1 MLDIDNTMSHQA
13 LGLSDEQVDRDVPAM
28 VLARRVDD
36 RMWALNRQGRVP
48 FVVSV
53 AGHEGVQVGAAFALD
68 TSRDWSLPYYRDIAF
83 NLALGFLPKTSSCPS
98 SPRRA
103 TPQAAAARCRTTGQ
117 SRTAT
122 SSPTRLL
129 SPLSSPTP
137 AASRTASKLR
147 VPTAS

>member
-1 MLDIDNTMSHQA
+1 MSHQA
-13 LGLSDEQVDRDVPAM
+13 LGLSDEQAVEMYKAM

-83 NLALGFLPKTSSCPS
+83 NLALG
-98 SPRRA
+98 
-103 TPQAAAARCRTTGQ
+103 
-117 SRTAT
+117 
-122 SSPTRLL
+122 L
-129 SPLSSPTP
+129 SPEDFFLSVFAKEGDP
-137 AASRTASKLR
+137 ASGGRQMPNHWSEPDRNVFTH
-147 VPTAS
+147 